1 MVSFPFEGFD
11 VSRKSSRLLKEA
23 IASRIPS
30 QQFETWFRDLPIRL
44 VAPNR
49 VLFLVPNRFSKNW
62 IERKYNGVI
71 AESVHSIFGFD
82 PVTEV
87 LVETDEGVHNKEE
100 SGEKYSETPV
110 IEHIPS
116 VCLETLS
123 EAAPDLSGLVP
134 DTEISKAIQSAVPAA
149 RLEADFLPSLPINR
163 DFTFQNFVIGPSNR
177 LTHAAALGV
186 TENPGRS
193 YNPFFIYGGVGL
205 GKTHLL
211 HAISQRLRDADRL
224 SVTYLTTEA
233 FVNLFSQAW
242 ERGSL
247 ESFRRR
253 IRSTDVL
260 IVDDIQFISR
270 QERTQEEFFHTFNA
284 LVSESKQVVLSS
296 DCPPREIPGLKDRLV
311 SRFKMGLVTRI
322 DLPDFSTR
330 VAIIHKKAKARGKDI
345 PDSVA
350 EYISNNL
357 ATNIREIEGA
367 ITRLFSMANMQRNA
381 DDPLGPPI
389 TIDLART
396 ALEEIAHEDGPRGAV
411 AISDIQKAASLFY
424 DVKIAEINSKKRNRT
439 ISLARQVCMFLARKL
454 TPCSLE
460 EIGAYLGGRDHATV
474 LYSINRILELSKK
487 DSRLEADLKTL
498 THRIMASRF

>member
-1 MVSFPFEGFD
+1 MVSFPFEGFE

-44 VAPNR
+44 VSPNR
-49 VLFLVPNRFSKNW
+49 VLLVVPNRFSKNW

-71 AESVHSIFGFD
+71 AESAHAIFGFD

-87 LVETDEGVHNKEE
+87 LVETEEGTHQEE
-100 SGEKYSETPV
+100 VVSEPPASNTADPLSVAPSGTPV
-110 IEHIPS
+110 LENTQGGPAVAPS
-116 VCLETLS
+116 SRPGVDS
-123 EAAPDLSGLVP
+123 
-134 DTEISKAIQSAVPAA
+134 
-149 RLEADFLPSLPINR
+149 LPSLPINR

-177 LTHAAALGV
+177 LAHAAALGV
-186 TENPGRS
+186 TETPGRS

-211 HAISQRLRDADRL
+211 HAIAHRLRDSERL
-224 SVTYLTTEA
+224 SVIYLTTEA

-247 ESFRRR
+247 DAFRRS
-253 IRSTDVL
+253 IRSMDVL
-260 IVDDIQFISR
+260 IVDDIQFISK

-284 LVSESKQVVLSS
+284 LVSDSKQVVLSS

-322 DLPDFSTR
+322 DLPDFGTR

-345 PDSVA
+345 PDPVA
-350 EYISNNL
+350 EYISNHL

-367 ITRLFSMANMQRNA
+367 ITRLFSMATMQRSA

-396 ALEEIAHEDGPRGAV
+396 ALHEIEHEDGPRGAV
-411 AISDIQKAASLFY
+411 AISEIQKAASLFY

-460 EIGAYLGGRDHATV
+460 EIGAFLGGRDHATV
-474 LYSINRILELSKK
+474 LYSINKIDGLSKK
-487 DSRLEADLKTL
+487 DSRVEADLKTL